1 MSKNNNNSY
10 FLTGF
15 SDLMTSLFFVMLVL
29 FVLTLAHSRQ
39 RIINLTEGLTASKE
53 QVEKIKEI
61 EESINRIDSSYF
73 EYNDTHKKHIL
84 KIDVK
89 FPVGVSNMQ
98 SIDTNTQNELYK
110 AGQAI
115 ENSLRELS
123 IEYPE
128 IKYLL
133 IIEGQA
139 SKDNYSRNYELSYER
154 ALALNRFWIYSELD
168 FGDNCETIISGSGIG
183 GTMRDSIKEENNQR
197 FLIHLIPKPGIIEQV
212 KKEKI

>member
-1 MSKNNNNSY
+1 MSKKKRDAYFWTSY
-10 FLTGF
+10 

-29 FVLTLAHSRQ
+29 FILTITLLHKRIVASEREREATQEQLA
-39 RIINLTEGLTASKE
+39 
-53 QVEKIKEI
+53 KIKEI
-61 EESINRIDSSYF
+61 EESINRIDSNYF

-89 FPVGVSNMQ
+89 FPVGISNMQ
-98 SIDTNTQNELYK
+98 SIDINTRNELYK

-115 ENSLRELS
+115 ENSLRELN

-139 SKDNYSRNYELSYER
+139 SKDYYSHNYELSYER
-154 ALALNRFWIYSELD
+154 ALALNRFWLYSKLD
-168 FGDNCETIISGSGIG
+168 FGENCETIISGSGIG
-183 GTMRDSIKEENNQR
+183 GTMRDVVESKNQR
-197 FLIHLIPKPGIIEQV
+197 FLIHLIPKPGVIEAS
-212 KKEKI
+212 K